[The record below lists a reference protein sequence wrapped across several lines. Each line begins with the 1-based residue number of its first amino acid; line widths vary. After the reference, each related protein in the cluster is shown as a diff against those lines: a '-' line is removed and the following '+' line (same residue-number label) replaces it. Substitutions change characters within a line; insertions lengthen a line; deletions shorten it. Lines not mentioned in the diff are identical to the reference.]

1 MALDTWFKC
10 IGNCSGKYA
19 IFDIIYRCPECGG
32 LLEVVHDLS
41 ALKKRCAEDWKKSFD
56 ARSSNRTGKNGSGVW
71 SKKEWVLPNVD
82 DANIVTMAEGNNPL
96 LETPRLADA
105 WGLSRLW
112 IKQCGTTHTGS
123 FKDLGMTALVSVVQ
137 QIVAEGGPVQA
148 VACASTGDTS
158 AALSAYGAAAGIPT
172 IVFLPANKVSPAQL
186 VQPLAN
192 GALVLALE
200 TDFDGCMKVVVECT
214 RKGGVYL
221 ANSMN
226 SLRVEG
232 QKTVAFELV
241 QQLNWTAP
249 DWIVIP
255 GGNLGNVSALGKGL
269 RLMLELGVLE
279 RKPRILV
286 AQAEAANPLYLS
298 YQSGFDHFE
307 SKAAQPTLASAIRI
321 GDPVS
326 VQKAIK
332 ELRFFDGAVEQASEQ
347 ELVEAM
353 ATADR
358 AGMFTCPQTGVALA
372 ALKRARASGTIPK
385 GAQVALIST
394 AHGLKFAESKTRY
407 HLDQLEGLSATSAN
421 QPRAVAADV
430 SKVQDEI
437 QRYIDSIG
445 SA

>member
-1 MALDTWFKC
+1 MTLDTWFQC
-10 IGNCSGKYA
+10 IGDCTEKHA
-19 IFDIIYRCPECGG
+19 ITEVIYRCPRCGN
-32 LLEVVHDLS
+32 LLEVVHDLE
-41 ALKKRCAEDWKKSFD
+41 ALK
-56 ARSSNRTGKNGSGVW
+56 ARSSAEWKRLFDQRACNRIGKESSGVW
-71 SKKEWVLPNVD
+71 SKKEWVLPNLD
-82 DANIVTMAEGNNPL
+82 DTNIVTMAEGNNPL
-96 LETPRLADA
+96 LEIPRLADA

-123 FKDLGMTALVSVVQ
+123 FKDLGMTALVSVVK
-137 QIVAEGGPVQA
+137 QIMALGGPVHGM
-148 VACASTGDTS
+148 ACASTGDTS

-172 IVFLPANKVSPAQL
+172 IVFLPANKISPAQL

-214 RKGGVYL
+214 QDGGIYL

-241 QQLNWTAP
+241 QQLGWMAP

-279 RKPRILV
+279 KAPRILV
-286 AQAEAANPLYLS
+286 AQAQAANPLYLS
-298 YQSGFDHFE
+298 YQSGFEHFQAKSAE
-307 SKAAQPTLASAIRI
+307 PTLASAIRI

-332 ELRFFDGAVEQASEQ
+332 EISFFHGAVEQASEQ
-347 ELVEAM
+347 ELIEAM
-353 ATADR
+353 AMADR
-358 AGMFTCPQTGVALA
+358 SGLFTCPQTGVALA
-372 ALKRARASGTIPK
+372 SLQKARASGLIK
-385 GAQVALIST
+385 GGDQVALIST
-394 AHGLKFAESKTRY
+394 AHGLKFAESKTKY
-407 HLDQLEGLSATSAN
+407 HLDQLEGLTAQSPN
-421 QPRAVAADV
+421 QPRAVSADLKSV
-430 SKVQDEI
+430 RDEI
-437 QRYIDSIG
+437 QRYIDSMG
-445 SA
+445 SP